1 MEDRRKYIRI
11 VLNILIPLLG
21 IYVVFF
27 WGPRLLVFFM
37 PFVIGWIL
45 ALIANPLVRFL
56 EKRASIVRKHSSVA
70 LIFLVVGG
78 LIALI
83 YLAAARLILEIR
95 GFVETL
101 PQLFASIR
109 GDLEQAVE
117 NLTRLIAFLPD
128 DIENTLLEI
137 GQNLGDYVT
146 SLFQTAAAPT
156 VEMVGHVA
164 MGIPNVLVYTVVTIL
179 SAYFFIVEQDSLR
192 QQFKRLAPQPVLLYC
207 GYVKRDIKR
216 LIGGYFLAQFRIMF
230 VVAFILLAGFVI
242 LGVPYGFLLAIL
254 IAMLDFLPIFGTG
267 TVLIPWAV
275 FRLFTGNYAY
285 AVGLILIYVTTQ
297 VVRQI
302 IQPKIVGDSMGLPP
316 LTTLFLLYLGFK
328 VRGIAGMI
336 MAVPIGL
343 IVINFYKYGA
353 FDSLIENV
361 KLLIKEIHEM
371 RRGE

>member
-1 MEDRRKYIRI
+1 MEERRKYIRI
-11 VLNILIPLLG
+11 VLNILVPLLG

-70 LIFLVVGG
+70 LILLVVGG

-101 PQLFASIR
+101 PQLFESIR

-156 VEMVGHVA
+156 VEMAGHVA

-192 QQFKRLAPQPVLLYC
+192 QQFRRLAPQPVLLYC

>member
-1 MEDRRKYIRI
+1 M
-11 VLNILIPLLG
+11 
-21 IYVVFF
+21 
-27 WGPRLLVFFM
+27 
-37 PFVIGWIL
+37 
-45 ALIANPLVRFL
+45 
-56 EKRASIVRKHSSVA
+56 
-70 LIFLVVGG
+70 
-78 LIALI
+78 
-83 YLAAARLILEIR
+83 
-95 GFVETL
+95 
-101 PQLFASIR
+101 
-109 GDLEQAVE
+109 
-117 NLTRLIAFLPD
+117 
-128 DIENTLLEI
+128 
-137 GQNLGDYVT
+137 
-146 SLFQTAAAPT
+146 
-156 VEMVGHVA
+156 
-164 MGIPNVLVYTVVTIL
+164 LVYTVVTIL

>member
-1 MEDRRKYIRI
+1 M
-11 VLNILIPLLG
+11 
-21 IYVVFF
+21 
-27 WGPRLLVFFM
+27 
-37 PFVIGWIL
+37 
-45 ALIANPLVRFL
+45 
-56 EKRASIVRKHSSVA
+56 A

-137 GQNLGDYVT
+137 GQNLGDHVT

-156 VEMVGHVA
+156 VEMAGHVA

>member
-1 MEDRRKYIRI
+1 
-11 VLNILIPLLG
+11 
-21 IYVVFF
+21 
-27 WGPRLLVFFM
+27 
-37 PFVIGWIL
+37 
-45 ALIANPLVRFL
+45 
-56 EKRASIVRKHSSVA
+56 
-70 LIFLVVGG
+70 
-78 LIALI
+78 
-83 YLAAARLILEIR
+83 
-95 GFVETL
+95 
-101 PQLFASIR
+101 
-109 GDLEQAVE
+109 
-117 NLTRLIAFLPD
+117 
-128 DIENTLLEI
+128 
-137 GQNLGDYVT
+137 
-146 SLFQTAAAPT
+146 
-156 VEMVGHVA
+156 
-164 MGIPNVLVYTVVTIL
+164 
-179 SAYFFIVEQDSLR
+179 
-192 QQFKRLAPQPVLLYC
+192 
-207 GYVKRDIKR
+207 
-216 LIGGYFLAQFRIMF
+216 MF
-230 VVAFILLAGFVI
+230 VVSFILLAGFVI
-242 LGVPYGFLLAIL
+242 LGVTYGFLLAIL

>member
-11 VLNILIPLLG
+11 VLNILVPLLG

-27 WGPRLLVFFM
+27 WGPKLLVFFM

-70 LIFLVVGG
+70 LILLVVGG

-156 VEMVGHVA
+156 VEMAGHVA